1 MKLHLTLIIHE
12 SPYITENSFARILSK
27 FGTGQMDNT
36 TEICPL
42 LLKQECR
49 KINAQRILVDNA
61 ADVCPLHSDKDD
73 RKINNER
80 V

>member
-1 MKLHLTLIIHE
+1 MKAV
-12 SPYITENSFARILSK
+12 YNRKFFARILSK

-73 RKINNER
+73 RKINS
-80 V
+80 